1 MKSLIIPVYRNEENL
16 PDLLPVL
23 EQLARDVGGAFEVVF
38 VVDGS
43 PDRCAEILV
52 QRLPEMSFR
61 SQVLIH
67 SRNYGSFNA
76 IRTGMEAATGVIFA
90 VMAADLQEPPEL
102 IREFFRILE
111 SDTADVV
118 VGSRTNRDDPLLT
131 RLGSGLFWWL
141 YRTLVIPEIPR
152 NGVDVFACNNAF
164 RRELL
169 RMVESRTSLVGL
181 IFWLGFRR
189 ATVPYARRARARGSS
204 AWTFRGK
211 LDYLMDSLFAFS
223 DLPIKILLGVGS
235 LGLAVTLGFGLVV
248 LGLRIA
254 VGFDVPGYAATI
266 FTILFFGAL
275 NVIGMGIIGSYVS
288 RAYSNTQSRPLAVVM
303 RRYEFENGPGSS
315 GGERADSAG

>member
-1 MKSLIIPVYRNEENL
+1 
-16 PDLLPVL
+16 
-23 EQLARDVGGAFEVVF
+23 
-38 VVDGS
+38 
-43 PDRCAEILV
+43 
-52 QRLPEMSFR
+52 
-61 SQVLIH
+61 
-67 SRNYGSFNA
+67 
-76 IRTGMEAATGVIFA
+76 
-90 VMAADLQEPPEL
+90 
-102 IREFFRILE
+102 
-111 SDTADVV
+111 
-118 VGSRTNRDDPLLT
+118 
-131 RLGSGLFWWL
+131 
-141 YRTLVIPEIPR
+141 
-152 NGVDVFACNNAF
+152 
-164 RRELL
+164 
-169 RMVESRTSLVGL
+169 MVESRTSLVGL